1 MKPLRSVIFEAHEIE
16 SAFRLM
22 AAGKHIGKVLLKI
35 RDNNQKASLPLQVHP
50 RVFCDPEE
58 TYIIVGGLGGFGME
72 LADWLVS
79 RGCRKLVLSSRR
91 GISNN
96 YQISRIK

>member
-1 MKPLRSVIFEAHEIE
+1 
-16 SAFRLM
+16 M
-22 AAGKHIGKVLLKI
+22 ANGKHIGKVLLKI
-35 RDNNQKASLPLQVHP
+35 REDYESDSLPVKVQP
-50 RVFCDPEE
+50 RVYCNPEE
-58 TYIIVGGLGGFGME
+58 TFIIVGGLGGFGME
-72 LADWLVS
+72 LADWLIS